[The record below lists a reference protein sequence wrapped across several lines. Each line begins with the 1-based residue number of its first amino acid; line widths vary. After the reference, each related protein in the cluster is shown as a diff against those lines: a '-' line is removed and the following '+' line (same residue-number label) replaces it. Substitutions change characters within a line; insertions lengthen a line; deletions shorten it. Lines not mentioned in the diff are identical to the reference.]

1 MSRSRTWSFRP
12 TSLLSPSSSSSSPS
26 PQVLE
31 TCELICS
38 SANVVH
44 QLRTTPIMEYLI
56 DLLDAACKHESRS
69 YMQQVLLAE
78 QGRVLTRDV
87 LQILAVG
94 TRFLLAFSRQEEGLK
109 HMQLWNVIQRI
120 DPNMQKVRGES
131 DGDGRRKQESMG

>member
-1 MSRSRTWSFRP
+1 
-12 TSLLSPSSSSSSPS
+12 
-26 PQVLE
+26 VLE

-69 YMQQVLLAE
+69 YMQQ
-78 QGRVLTRDV
+78 
-87 LQILAVG
+87 ILAVG

-109 HMQLWNVIQRI
+109 HMQLWNVIPRI
-120 DPNMQKVRGES
+120 DPNMQKARGILYENQDKEKIWRFYDELLS
-131 DGDGRRKQESMG
+131 TAT